1 MTWKVQLKDAIERI
15 GATLVQSVIVYV
27 VAANGQLDV
36 SRGKAILAALFPAV
50 ANIVLQVVT
59 AWTPKVKTFIGDLTA
74 RTIRTFAVALAGT
87 AAAAGFDVFNVSAWK
102 AAGISA
108 VIAGL
113 AVVKAL
119 IAKFLAD
126 KEPQTPKITP
136 ASLASCPAT
145 P

>member
-1 MTWKVQLKDAIERI
+1 MTWKIQVKDAIERI
-15 GATLVQSVIVYV
+15 GATLVQSAIVYV

-36 SRGKAILAALFPAV
+36 SRGKAILAAAFPAI
-50 ANIVLQVVT
+50 ANIVLQLVT
-59 AWTPKVKTFIGDLTA
+59 AWAPKVKTFIGDLVA
-74 RTIRTFAVALAGT
+74 RTVRTFAVALAGT
-87 AAAAGFDVFNVSAWK
+87 TAAAGFDIFDVSAWK

-126 KEPQTPKITP
+126 KEPEAPKITP
-136 ASLASCPAT
+136 ASLATVPAE
-145 P
+145 